1 MKRKNNKNK
10 NRDLKIIIV
19 GDSGTGKTSF
29 VNRYILN
36 KFADNYQATIATQFS
51 SKILE
56 LDGLTYR
63 LQFWDIAGQ
72 DRNVTTT
79 NIFCKN
85 TNGIVLCCEVNDK
98 KTLNNVTIW
107 KQSIEQKLDSFS
119 KWLDYLD
126 FLKCYNQ
133 SFTAGY
139 QFRKSHLI
147 EQISLDIELK
157 EKAGHL
163 FKKYGV
169 GSYLEIVNKLLQE
182 MLSMGFAEC
191 ISEQDETYKI
201 TSAFLYAEELVN
213 MIQIANEDEI
223 PE

>member
-1 MKRKNNKNK
+1 MP
-10 NRDLKIIIV
+10 LI
-19 GDSGTGKTSF
+19 
-29 VNRYILN
+29 
-36 KFADNYQATIATQFS
+36 
-51 SKILE
+51 
-56 LDGLTYR
+56 
-63 LQFWDIAGQ
+63 
-72 DRNVTTT
+72 
-79 NIFCKN
+79 
-85 TNGIVLCCEVNDK
+85 
-98 KTLNNVTIW
+98 KTLNILLSMRNNTQRIYERLNRGEFLSVDSSDTSIRHLYEDIEENFDDYADFFKEVGLQLEAGNGYFYFSRIGEG
-107 KQSIEQKLDSFS
+107 KQSIEQKLESFS

-126 FLKCYNQ
+126 FLKTYNQ

-163 FKKYGV
+163 YKKYGA

-182 MLSMGFAEC
+182 MQGMGFAEC
-191 ISEQDETYKI
+191 ISEQDESFKI
-201 TSAFLYAEELVN
+201 TSAFHYAEELVN

>member
-1 MKRKNNKNK
+1 MQ
-10 NRDLKIIIV
+10 LI
-19 GDSGTGKTSF
+19 
-29 VNRYILN
+29 
-36 KFADNYQATIATQFS
+36 
-51 SKILE
+51 
-56 LDGLTYR
+56 
-63 LQFWDIAGQ
+63 
-72 DRNVTTT
+72 
-79 NIFCKN
+79 
-85 TNGIVLCCEVNDK
+85 
-98 KTLNNVTIW
+98 KTLNTLLSMRNNTQRIYERLSRGEFLSVDSTDTSIRHLYEDIEENLDDYADYFKEIGLQLESGNGYFYFSRIGEG
-107 KQSIEQKLDSFS
+107 KQSVEQKLDSFS

-139 QFRKSHLI
+139 QFRKSNLV

-169 GSYLEIVNKLLQE
+169 GSNLDIVNKLLQE
-182 MLSMGFAEC
+182 MQSMGFAEC

-201 TSAFLYAEELVN
+201 TSAFRYAEELIN

>member
-1 MKRKNNKNK
+1 
-10 NRDLKIIIV
+10 LE
-19 GDSGTGKTSF
+19 SGNGYF
-29 VNRYILN
+29 Y
-36 KFADNYQATIATQFS
+36 FS
-51 SKILE
+51 RIGE
-56 LDGLTYR
+56 G
-63 LQFWDIAGQ
+63 
-72 DRNVTTT
+72 
-79 NIFCKN
+79 
-85 TNGIVLCCEVNDK
+85 
-98 KTLNNVTIW
+98 
-107 KQSIEQKLDSFS
+107 KQSVEQKLDSFS

-139 QFRKSHLI
+139 QFRKSNLV

-169 GSYLEIVNKLLQE
+169 GSNLDIVNKLLQE
-182 MLSMGFAEC
+182 MQSMGFAEC

-201 TSAFLYAEELVN
+201 TSAFRYAEELIN

>member
-1 MKRKNNKNK
+1 MP
-10 NRDLKIIIV
+10 LI
-19 GDSGTGKTSF
+19 
-29 VNRYILN
+29 
-36 KFADNYQATIATQFS
+36 
-51 SKILE
+51 
-56 LDGLTYR
+56 
-63 LQFWDIAGQ
+63 
-72 DRNVTTT
+72 
-79 NIFCKN
+79 
-85 TNGIVLCCEVNDK
+85 
-98 KTLNNVTIW
+98 KTLNILLYMRNNTQRIYERLSRGEFLSVDSSDTSIRHLYEDIEENFDDYANFFKEIGLQLEAGNGYFFFSRIGEG
-107 KQSIEQKLDSFS
+107 KQSIEQKLESFS

-126 FLKCYNQ
+126 FLKTYNQ

-163 FKKYGV
+163 YKKYGA

-182 MLSMGFAEC
+182 MQGMGFAEC
-191 ISEQDETYKI
+191 ISEQDESFKI
-201 TSAFLYAEELVN
+201 TSAFHYAEELVN

>member
-1 MKRKNNKNK
+1 MP
-10 NRDLKIIIV
+10 LI
-19 GDSGTGKTSF
+19 KTS
-29 VNRYILN
+29 NILLSMRN
-36 KFADNYQATIATQFS
+36 NTQRIYERLSRGEFLSVDSSDTSIRHLYEDIEENFDDYADFFKEIGLQLEAGNGYFYFS
-51 SKILE
+51 RIGE
-56 LDGLTYR
+56 G
-63 LQFWDIAGQ
+63 
-72 DRNVTTT
+72 
-79 NIFCKN
+79 
-85 TNGIVLCCEVNDK
+85 
-98 KTLNNVTIW
+98 
-107 KQSIEQKLDSFS
+107 KQSIEQKLESFS

-126 FLKCYNQ
+126 FLKTYNQ

-163 FKKYGV
+163 YKKYGV

-182 MLSMGFAEC
+182 MQGTRFAEC

-201 TSAFLYAEELVN
+201 TSAFHYAEELVN

>member
-1 MKRKNNKNK
+1 MP
-10 NRDLKIIIV
+10 LI
-19 GDSGTGKTSF
+19 KTS
-29 VNRYILN
+29 NILLSMRN
-36 KFADNYQATIATQFS
+36 NTQRINERLSRGEFLSVDSSDTSIRHLYEDIEENFDDYADFFKEIGLQLEAGNGYFYFS
-51 SKILE
+51 RIGE
-56 LDGLTYR
+56 G
-63 LQFWDIAGQ
+63 
-72 DRNVTTT
+72 
-79 NIFCKN
+79 
-85 TNGIVLCCEVNDK
+85 
-98 KTLNNVTIW
+98 
-107 KQSIEQKLDSFS
+107 KQSIEQKLESFS

-126 FLKCYNQ
+126 FLKTYNQ

-163 FKKYGV
+163 YKKYGV

-182 MLSMGFAEC
+182 MQSMGFAEC

-201 TSAFLYAEELVN
+201 TSAFHYAEELVN
-213 MIQIANEDEI
+213 MIQISNEDEI

>member
-1 MKRKNNKNK
+1 MP
-10 NRDLKIIIV
+10 LI
-19 GDSGTGKTSF
+19 
-29 VNRYILN
+29 
-36 KFADNYQATIATQFS
+36 
-51 SKILE
+51 
-56 LDGLTYR
+56 
-63 LQFWDIAGQ
+63 
-72 DRNVTTT
+72 
-79 NIFCKN
+79 
-85 TNGIVLCCEVNDK
+85 
-98 KTLNNVTIW
+98 KTLNTLLSMRNNTQRIYERLNHGEFLSVDSSDTSIRHLYEDIEENFDDYADFFKEIGLQLEAGNGYFFFSRIGEG
-107 KQSIEQKLDSFS
+107 KQSIEQKLESFS

-126 FLKCYNQ
+126 FLKTYNQ

-163 FKKYGV
+163 YKKYGA

-182 MLSMGFAEC
+182 MQGMGFAEC
-191 ISEQDETYKI
+191 ISEQDESFKI
-201 TSAFLYAEELVN
+201 TSAVHYAEELVN

>member
-1 MKRKNNKNK
+1 MQ
-10 NRDLKIIIV
+10 LI
-19 GDSGTGKTSF
+19 
-29 VNRYILN
+29 
-36 KFADNYQATIATQFS
+36 
-51 SKILE
+51 
-56 LDGLTYR
+56 
-63 LQFWDIAGQ
+63 
-72 DRNVTTT
+72 
-79 NIFCKN
+79 
-85 TNGIVLCCEVNDK
+85 
-98 KTLNNVTIW
+98 KTLNTLLSMRNNTQRIYERLSRGEFLSVDSTDTSIRHLYEDIEENLDDYADYFKEIGLQLESGNGYFYFSRIGEG

-139 QFRKSHLI
+139 QFRKSNLV

-169 GSYLEIVNKLLQE
+169 GSNLDIVNKLLQE
-182 MLSMGFAEC
+182 MQSMGFAEC

-201 TSAFLYAEELVN
+201 TSAFRYAEELIN

>member
-1 MKRKNNKNK
+1 MP
-10 NRDLKIIIV
+10 LI
-19 GDSGTGKTSF
+19 
-29 VNRYILN
+29 
-36 KFADNYQATIATQFS
+36 
-51 SKILE
+51 
-56 LDGLTYR
+56 
-63 LQFWDIAGQ
+63 
-72 DRNVTTT
+72 
-79 NIFCKN
+79 
-85 TNGIVLCCEVNDK
+85 
-98 KTLNNVTIW
+98 KTLNILLSMRNNTQRIYERLNRGEFLSVDSSETSIRHLYEDIEENFDDYADFFKEIGLQLEAGNGYFFFSRIGEG
-107 KQSIEQKLDSFS
+107 KQSIEQKLESFS

-126 FLKCYNQ
+126 FLKTYNQ

-163 FKKYGV
+163 YKKYGA

-182 MLSMGFAEC
+182 MQGMGFAEC
-191 ISEQDETYKI
+191 ISEQDETFKI
-201 TSAFLYAEELVN
+201 TSAFHYAEELVD

>member
-1 MKRKNNKNK
+1 MRNNTQ
-10 NRDLKIIIV
+10 RIYERLSRGEFLSV
-19 GDSGTGKTSF
+19 DSSDTSIRHLYEDIEENF
-29 VNRYILN
+29 DDY
-36 KFADNYQATIATQFS
+36 ADFFKEIGLQLEAGNGYFYFS
-51 SKILE
+51 RIGE
-56 LDGLTYR
+56 G
-63 LQFWDIAGQ
+63 
-72 DRNVTTT
+72 
-79 NIFCKN
+79 
-85 TNGIVLCCEVNDK
+85 
-98 KTLNNVTIW
+98 
-107 KQSIEQKLDSFS
+107 KQSIEQKLESFS

-126 FLKCYNQ
+126 FLKTYNQ

-163 FKKYGV
+163 YKKYGV

-182 MLSMGFAEC
+182 MQSMGFAEC

-201 TSAFLYAEELVN
+201 TSAFHYAEELVN

>member
-1 MKRKNNKNK
+1 MP
-10 NRDLKIIIV
+10 LI
-19 GDSGTGKTSF
+19 
-29 VNRYILN
+29 
-36 KFADNYQATIATQFS
+36 
-51 SKILE
+51 
-56 LDGLTYR
+56 
-63 LQFWDIAGQ
+63 
-72 DRNVTTT
+72 
-79 NIFCKN
+79 
-85 TNGIVLCCEVNDK
+85 
-98 KTLNNVTIW
+98 KTLNILLYMRNNTQRIYERLSRGEFLSVDSSDTSIRHLYEDIEENFDDYADFFKEIGLQLEAGNGYFFFSRIGEG
-107 KQSIEQKLDSFS
+107 KQSIEQKLESFS

-126 FLKCYNQ
+126 FLKTYNQ

-163 FKKYGV
+163 YKKYGA

-182 MLSMGFAEC
+182 MQGMGFAEC
-191 ISEQDETYKI
+191 ISEQDKSFKI
-201 TSAFLYAEELVN
+201 TSAFHYAEELVN